1 MSFYRKP
8 VQRLSDVWQ
17 AVRNDS
23 FLNKQFY
30 IPELQI
36 NGDGYH
42 AVQVLTRVIWRIRP
56 EIRQIIEQHKN
67 NLNLGHLPHAGLWIR
82 RGDKINEASYVA
94 VSEYAKKVK
103 ELNSDI
109 HRVFIDTDD
118 YRCVEEFKQLNPG
131 WEVFTMCDTQKRG
144 HYQFNFN
151 QQTPVE
157 RRREIIQLLTII
169 DILKESTFFIGTFS
183 SNFARLVGL
192 LKGIETC
199 YSLDANASTRILL
212 TRHARTRL

>member
-1 MSFYRKP
+1 MLFYRKS
-8 VQRLSDVWQ
+8 VQRF
-17 AVRNDS
+17 NDLLLAIWNKN

-36 NGDGYH
+36 NGDAYH
-42 AVQVLTRVIWRIRP
+42 AVQVLTRVIWRIKP
-56 EIRQIIEQHKN
+56 EILQIIEQHKN
-67 NLNLGHLPHAGLWIR
+67 NLNLGHLPYAGLFIR

-94 VSEYAKKVK
+94 VSEYAQKVK

-109 HRVFIDTDD
+109 HRVFIATDD

-131 WEVFTMCDTQKRG
+131 WEVFTMCDPQKRG
-144 HYQFNFN
+144 FYLPNFN

-157 RRREIIQLLTII
+157 RRQEMIRLLTII
-169 DILKESTFFIGTFS
+169 EILKESMFFISTFS
-183 SNFARLVGL
+183 SNYARLVGL

-199 YSLDANASTRILL
+199 YSLDVSTKTLVY
-212 TRHARTRL
+212 